1 MKSNSFRY
9 LIGQGVSGLWKN
21 RMMTLASVGVL
32 TACLLIVGFAVLLT
46 ENINQIVGYVESQ
59 NEMVAFLYKSGE
71 EPEFVESV
79 ADVEAANEA
88 TALRIQQDF
97 EESGQTEAAFRQS
110 LIDSG
115 ITEEELLVLF
125 GQEGIAAYGKPD
137 AGTEDTVS
145 GSDTASGSDT
155 VSGSDAASDSDTASA
170 SAADGADDTTS
181 DSGTASEPAEETGSE
196 AADGE
201 AADSAAE
208 DGGEPLEGL
217 PVVYWDGLIED
228 VEAQLWEIPNI
239 SDVRFVSKEEGL
251 ENQKESFGE
260 LSYLLDDYT
269 GADNPI
275 RNSFVLKVDDLSKM
289 AETVQEVEDVY
300 GIFLVNAAND
310 VATTLTGLRRIINIV
325 GWSIVAALTIVS
337 LVIIINT
344 IRASIFARRKELNIM
359 KYVGATNSFIRLPF
373 IVEGICL
380 GVLSAAIAYLIIWAG
395 YSYLMQG
402 FMDRTTSWIKAA
414 FQSIIPFEQVA
425 PGLAGF
431 FLVSAVALGVIGSLV
446 SIRNHIRV

>member
-97 EESGQTEAAFRQS
+97 EESGQTESAFRQS

-137 AGTEDTVS
+137 AGAEDA
-145 GSDTASGSDT
+145 ASGSDT

-181 DSGTASEPAEETGSE
+181 DPGTASEPAEETASE

-201 AADSAAE
+201 AADS
-208 DGGEPLEGL
+208 GEPLEGL